1 MCYRGNGRFEPKGRR
16 VDIDCIFGR
25 CHSGGIGWEVVQM
38 ECGFMLRHA
47 GYVEG
52 AGLRRRG
59 LDCEQSF
66 WCDRPVD
73 IRVMVA
79 L

>member
-1 MCYRGNGRFEPKGRR
+1 
-16 VDIDCIFGR
+16 
-25 CHSGGIGWEVVQM
+25 
-38 ECGFMLRHA
+38 MLRHA
-47 GYVEG
+47 GYIEG